1 MLYSRSIL
9 LGFAVLALGA
19 AAMEVAPPRVESSDP
34 FAGEKTVIISDWT
47 SEGHSEVEIP
57 VESLKETRSI
67 TVMNGSLS
75 DFTGEDILE
84 LGEKAWFVFDG
95 ARNSLILELSD
106 STLVAY
112 HSNRA
117 EPTVATFVNVDP
129 LSVMTRAMEVAAG
142 GFPCDPGET
151 QCQCI
156 ATPEQTCSGIGILS
170 TLCCPSG
177 QFCGCKT
184 IRDKVED
191 CIIAIRA
198 VCVDPPK

>member
-34 FAGEKTVIISDWT
+34 FAGEKTVTISDWT
-47 SEGHSEVEIP
+47 SKGHSEVEIP
-57 VESLKETRSI
+57 VESLKVTRSI

-84 LGEKAWFVFDG
+84 LGETAWFTFDG
-95 ARNSLILELSD
+95 ARTSLILALGD

-129 LSVMTRAMEVAAG
+129 MSEMAWAMEAAEG
-142 GFPCDPGET
+142 GFPCGPEENLCVCSVSAEDTCNG
-151 QCQCI
+151 I
-156 ATPEQTCSGIGILS
+156 AMLTVI
-170 TLCCPSG
+170 CCPAG
-177 QFCGCKT
+177 QFCTCKT
-184 IRDKVED
+184 LIGETG
-191 CIIAIRA
+191 CIIGIRA
-198 VCVDPPK
+198 ACLEPPE